1 MPFCYYFHATVFL
14 QLWNTLRSF
23 LLFAWLRDR
32 MSLACHPF
40 DSNSTQNSIRLNST
54 RTQNSKRNARERKK
68 NTKRMAIREI
78 IDRTVWHWMVQSYAT
93 LLLIIISSLLVSKPL
108 YNFVVIMKHFE
119 FISSSYVAVSVVAIS
134 IQLDSPR
141 DPSNGWARVKEMHS
155 QSAYVCVCV
164 CCYVCL
170 CHVWLGKMFNF
181 CTHVW
186 LRFGRFSSDVQRK
199 MKINTKQARENRY

>member
-155 QSAYVCVCV
+155 QSAYVCVCAVMSV
-164 CCYVCL
+164 CAMCGSAKCSTFARMSGYV
-170 CHVWLGKMFNF
+170 LGDSLLMSKER
-181 CTHVW
+181 W
-186 LRFGRFSSDVQRK
+186 R
-199 MKINTKQARENRY
+199 